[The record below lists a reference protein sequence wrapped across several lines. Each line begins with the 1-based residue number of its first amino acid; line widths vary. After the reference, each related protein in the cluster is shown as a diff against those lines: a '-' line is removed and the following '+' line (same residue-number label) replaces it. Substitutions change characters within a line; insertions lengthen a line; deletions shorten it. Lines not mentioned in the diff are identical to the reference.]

1 MDSKESILIVDD
13 DESTCRSLTLIF
25 RREGYEIDTAQ
36 TGQEA
41 IEKARG
47 RYFNMVLLDI
57 KLPDIEGVKLITPL
71 KEMHPDIVILMIT
84 AHASL
89 ETATQA
95 LNEGASAY
103 VNKPLNMDEVLA
115 TVRES
120 LEKQRL
126 VTENRQLLKELQVT
140 NRRLE
145 ETLDEL
151 KSTQQK
157 LIQQE
162 RLRALGRM
170 SSSITHDF
178 SNALTPILGYSDLML
193 TVPDVRNDSEKVTH
207 YLELINMTAKDA
219 AEIISNLRNFYR
231 QRDETD
237 ILAPVNPVK
246 LVEQAIELTQ
256 PRWKDE
262 AQARGITIDI
272 VTDLQ
277 EVPPVSGNS
286 LELQDALRNLIFNA
300 VDAIEEDGTIT
311 IRTKSDDEHIIL
323 EVSDTGVGM
332 PDEVQQRCFE
342 PFFTTKD
349 ERGAGLGLSMVYGI
363 IRRHDGTIEV
373 ESEEG
378 KGTTFIIR
386 FPILREVQVETAREE
401 ITPPVRPL
409 HVLYVEDRLM
419 VREVI
424 TQYLLVDGHTV
435 ETAINGREG
444 LEKFREGKFDLVIT
458 DRQMPDMN
466 GDRLAADIKQIA
478 PRQPV
483 IMLTG
488 YGNLMKYA
496 GEMPEGVDLLLSK
509 PITLNDFREALVKM
523 RRNYS

>member
-1 MDSKESILIVDD
+1 
-13 DESTCRSLTLIF
+13 
-25 RREGYEIDTAQ
+25 
-36 TGQEA
+36 
-41 IEKARG
+41 
-47 RYFNMVLLDI
+47 
-57 KLPDIEGVKLITPL
+57 
-71 KEMHPDIVILMIT
+71 MI
-84 AHASL
+84 
-89 ETATQA
+89 
-95 LNEGASAY
+95 
-103 VNKPLNMDEVLA
+103 
-115 TVRES
+115 
-120 LEKQRL
+120 
-126 VTENRQLLKELQVT
+126 
-140 NRRLE
+140 
-145 ETLDEL
+145 
-151 KSTQQK
+151 
-157 LIQQE
+157 
-162 RLRALGRM
+162 
-170 SSSITHDF
+170 
-178 SNALTPILGYSDLML
+178 
-193 TVPDVRNDSEKVTH
+193 
-207 YLELINMTAKDA
+207 
-219 AEIISNLRNFYR
+219 
-231 QRDETD
+231 
-237 ILAPVNPVK
+237 
-246 LVEQAIELTQ
+246 
-256 PRWKDE
+256 
-262 AQARGITIDI
+262 
-272 VTDLQ
+272 
-277 EVPPVSGNS
+277 
-286 LELQDALRNLIFNA
+286 
-300 VDAIEEDGTIT
+300 
-311 IRTKSDDEHIIL
+311 
-323 EVSDTGVGM
+323 
-332 PDEVQQRCFE
+332 
-342 PFFTTKD
+342 
-349 ERGAGLGLSMVYGI
+349 YGI